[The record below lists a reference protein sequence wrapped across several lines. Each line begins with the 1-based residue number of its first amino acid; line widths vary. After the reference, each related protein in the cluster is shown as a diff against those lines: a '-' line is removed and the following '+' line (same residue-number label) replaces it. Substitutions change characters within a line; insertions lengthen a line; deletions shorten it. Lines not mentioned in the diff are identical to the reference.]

1 MRIRTPASAAGL
13 HVENRRA
20 IVDTMTTPIMTTT
33 TPMFAPRSRL
43 SRLALCLLVPMLM
56 VIAGCSGGPMKKPS
70 ISLTELRISELSR
83 ETLSLTIS
91 LKVDNPNPVE
101 LTLTDIRADLFLTDA
116 PVGRAESI
124 QPRVTLPASGSITLP
139 MRLNVPIKTLPD
151 ALRKGLTSLAA
162 GGGLP
167 YRINGSVTTF
177 NGLLDIPFGTTGNL
191 GLRR

>member
-1 MRIRTPASAAGL
+1 VTRVTLANVTGL
-13 HVENRRA
+13 RVNDRRA
-20 IVDTMTTPIMTTT
+20 IVDTMTTATPI
-33 TPMFAPRSRL
+33 PMFAARSRL
-43 SRLALCLLVPMLM
+43 SRLALGLLIPVLM
-56 VIAGCSGGPMKKPS
+56 VIAGCSSPMKKPA
-70 ISLTELRISELSR
+70 ISLTDLRISELSR
-83 ETLSLTIS
+83 ETMVLTIS

-101 LTLTDIRADLFLTDA
+101 LTLTDVRADLFLTDA
-116 PVGRAESI
+116 PVGKAEST

-151 ALRKGLTSLAA
+151 ALRKSLTSLAG

-177 NGLLDIPFGTTGNL
+177 NGLLDIPFNAKGNL